1 MTREAVM
8 PMIQGGAWSVAEPEI
23 MELSG
28 RIDSATSPRI
38 EEDVL
43 LCIQS
48 GARDMILDCSNVSYI
63 TGTGM
68 QSLLRMAR
76 EMQKARGNLAVCNLQ
91 PQVRDVFDFCGLES
105 AIPVYESMSAARL
118 ALAA

>member
-1 MTREAVM
+1 MQNLASE
-8 PMIQGGAWSVAEPEI
+8 AWSFAEPEI
-23 MELSG
+23 MELAG
-28 RIDSATSPRI
+28 RLDSLTSSAV

-48 GARDMILDCSNVSYI
+48 GARDMILDCDHVTYI

-68 QSLLRMAR
+68 QSLLRVAR
-76 EMQKARGNLAVCNLQ
+76 EMQMAHGKLAVCNLQ

-105 AIPVYESMSAARL
+105 VIPVYETVSDARV